1 MNIRPTYSEIVVEPT
16 APAVGAEICGID
28 LSSELSG
35 SQIAEIRRALGE
47 FGVIFFRGQDI
58 TPAQHLAF
66 ARRFGEI
73 NVNRFF
79 YHVEGFPEI
88 ANVQR
93 APDDKGATGGYWHTD
108 HSYDQAPAM
117 GSVFVAREIPPV
129 GGDTLFAGMAAAY
142 DALSDG
148 LKAVLEGLEAWHSD
162 YVCPEV
168 RDPGLHAVYGGRLQ
182 GLTNQPEVRARHPVV
197 IRHPISGRKVL
208 YVNGGFTEGI
218 EGWAPAESRALL
230 TFLFDHASQP
240 AFTYRHRWRQGDV
253 AFWDNRATW
262 HCALDDCQ
270 GHRRVLHRIT
280 IDGEELKAA
289 GAG

>member
-1 MNIRPTYSEIVVEPT
+1 MLKPVLQQAIELEPL
-16 APAVGAEICGID
+16 APSVGAEIHGVD
-28 LSSELSG
+28 LSGDLSDKV
-35 SQIAEIRRALGE
+35 IEEIRQALGHH
-47 FGVIFFRGQDI
+47 GVIFFRNQSVS
-58 TPAQHLAF
+58 PADHLAF

-93 APDDKGATGGYWHTD
+93 APGDEGATGWYWHTD

-142 DALSDG
+142 EVLSDG
-148 LKAVLEGLEAWHSD
+148 LKSVLEGLHAWHSD
-162 YVCPEV
+162 HVCPEV
-168 RDPGLHAVYGGRLQ
+168 KDAGLHEAYGSRLQ
-182 GLTNQPEVRARHPVV
+182 GLSGQSEVRARHPVV
-197 IRHPISGRKVL
+197 IKHPISGRKVL

-218 EGWAPAESRALL
+218 EGWAPSESRALL
-230 TFLFDHASQP
+230 SFLYEHASQP
-240 AFTYRHRWRQGDV
+240 TFTYRHRWRPGDV

-280 IDGEELKAA
+280 IEGEELQPA
-289 GAG
+289 GPR